1 MRISDWSSEVCSSDL
16 RHLAAKFVEDAGE
29 LVGDIAAACDDDP
42 VRQGIEVK
50 NLVRGDRMLAA
61 RKIGNKG
68 PAAGRDQYAIGG
80 QVLPVG
86 QADLHRPDHG
96 RETLEDSAHMI
107 GERSGKSGVRGKRV

>member
-1 MRISDWSSEVCSSDL
+1 MQVDVVLVPADAASLADL
-16 RHLAAKFVEDAGE
+16 LVIAAQDRVAAVDDRHLAAKFVEDAGE

-68 PAAGRDQYAIGG
+68 PAAGDR
-80 QVLPVG
+80 
-86 QADLHRPDHG
+86 
-96 RETLEDSAHMI
+96 
-107 GERSGKSGVRGKRV
+107 KSTRLNSSH

>member
-1 MRISDWSSEVCSSDL
+1 MQVDVVLVPADAASLADL
-16 RHLAAKFVEDAGE
+16 LVIAAQDRVAAVDDRHLAAKFVEDAGE

-80 QVLPVG
+80 QFLPVG
-86 QADLHRPDHG
+86 QEIG
-96 RETLEDSAHMI
+96 RAH
-107 GERSGKSGVRGKRV
+107 V